1 MFLGKFSDIKV
12 DKLNSPVMIA
22 NNFAIGACL
31 FKHHPPSRNRLGGC
45 AFYKLFKK
53 ATKSWRWEGERDA
66 RRNV

>member
-1 MFLGKFSDIKV
+1 MFLEKFSDIKV

-31 FKHHPPSRNRLGGC
+31 FKHIPRAEIGSGDVL
-45 AFYKLFKK
+45 YKLFKK
-53 ATKSWRWEGERDA
+53 ATRSWRWEGERDA